1 MHVALALGL
10 VNWVTAVPFGCEPV
24 VRHDDWQFAYVELQV
39 IMQVVTAE
47 VCANLIFPA
56 ADAPPPSPTMIAA
69 SNTYIDARIAIMQS
83 LQLVA
88 AAHNLI

>member
-1 MHVALALGL
+1 MHVALALGS
-10 VNWVTAVPFGCEPV
+10 VKWVTADPFGCVPIE
-24 VRHDDWQFAYVELQV
+24 RHDDWQFAYVALQV

-56 ADAPPPSPTMIAA
+56 ADALPPSPTVIAA
-69 SNTYIDARIAIMQS
+69 SITHTDARIAIMQS
-83 LQLVA
+83 LQLVV

>member
-1 MHVALALGL
+1 
-10 VNWVTAVPFGCEPV
+10 
-24 VRHDDWQFAYVELQV
+24 
-39 IMQVVTAE
+39 MQVVTAE